1 MAIKLKVG
9 LYEIYLSSEGI
20 YKMSSLI
27 FGIICMYFNFIAYK
41 EFKQIAYEIFHE
53 ENMPI

>member
-1 MAIKLKVG
+1 VAFKLKVG

-27 FGIICMYFNFIAYK
+27 LSILSLYFNFISYK
-41 EFKQIAYEIFHE
+41 EFKQIAFDIYKE
-53 ENMPI
+53 